1 MNQHFVWEK
10 KGLFMKA
17 NRVRRILGVGLPV
30 LGIALAAFLLFGPT
44 RLFQKWFGA
53 NSVIS
58 NQPVYSFDDPQ
69 WWDHAVFYEIFV
81 RSFSD
86 SNGDGIGDF
95 NGITQKLDYLNDG
108 DPDTTTD
115 LGITAIW
122 LMPIFPSPSYH
133 GYDVTDYLTVNPDYG
148 TLDDLKNLIAEAHI
162 RGIHVIIDFVIN
174 HTSDENPWFVSAQDS
189 QSEYHDWYIWSQ
201 TDPGYKGPWGEDVWH
216 KAANGLY
223 YYGVFTSDMPDL
235 NYTNPAVTA
244 EIQSVA
250 KYWLTEMNVDGFRID
265 GARHLIEEGK
275 TQANTQQTIQWFQQF
290 LTYYKGIKP
299 TAMSVGEVWD
309 STYQT
314 IKYTQADSF
323 DMDFDFNLASILI
336 DQVKQAKGN
345 SLASQINSEWKLYQG
360 KGMATFLSNHDMD
373 RVMSQLAGNVAQ
385 AKLAAFALLTA
396 PGTPFVYYG
405 EEIGAEGQKP
415 DEKIRTPMQ
424 WSASENAGFSTVS
437 PWEPLDASYSTAN
450 VATETEDPYS
460 LLNLYRSL
468 INIRLRNP
476 ALVDGSY
483 LPLTANP
490 ASVYSA
496 IRQSEDQTILLIA
509 NLSDQPAAEVKFSS
523 ASMPLQGEYRLI
535 PLFGA
540 ALQDSITIAPAGSG
554 GSFTLTAEIPAE
566 SSSLFI
572 LESVH

>member
-1 MNQHFVWEK
+1 MK
-10 KGLFMKA
+10 KRTIFFLGGGTLVILAIILFLFPGFLSKES
-17 NRVRRILGVGLPV
+17 RLPV
-30 LGIALAAFLLFGPT
+30 PSTQVNNDPLYG
-44 RLFQKWFGA
+44 
-53 NSVIS
+53 
-58 NQPVYSFDDPQ
+58 FDDPQ
-69 WWDHAVFYEIFV
+69 WWNHAVFYEIFV
-81 RSFSD
+81 RSFYD

-108 DPDTTTD
+108 DPNTHDD
-115 LGITAIW
+115 LGVTAIW
-122 LMPIFPSPSYH
+122 LMPIYPSPSYH
-133 GYDVTDYLTVNPDYG
+133 GYDVTDYLSVNPDYG
-148 TLDDLKNLIAEAHI
+148 TLEDLRNLVEQAHQ
-162 RGIHVIIDFVIN
+162 RGIHIILDFVIN
-174 HTSDENPWFVSAQDS
+174 HTSNQNPWFVSSEKVDS
-189 QSEYHDWYIWSQ
+189 PYHDWYIWSKN
-201 TDPGYKGPWGEDVWH
+201 DPGYLGPWNEEVWH
-216 KAANGLY
+216 QASNGLY
-223 YYGVFTSDMPDL
+223 YYGVFSDQMPDL
-235 NYTNPAVTA
+235 NYTDSAVTN
-244 EIQSVA
+244 EIQSIA
-250 KYWLTEMNVDGFRID
+250 QYWLTDVGVDGFRVD
-265 GARHLIEEGK
+265 GARHLIEDGEN
-275 TQANTQQTIQWFQQF
+275 QVNTPETMAWFEKF
-290 LTYYKGIKP
+290 SGFIKGAKP
-299 TAMSVGEVWD
+299 SAMSVGEIWD
-309 STYQT
+309 SSYVT
-314 IKYTQADSF
+314 IKYLKANSF
-323 DMDFDFNLASILI
+323 DLVFDFDLSSALISTIQREDGASLSAQI
-336 DQVKQAKGN
+336 D
-345 SLASQINSEWKLYQG
+345 SEWKLYQG

-424 WSASENAGFSTVS
+424 WSASEENAGFSTVS

-450 VATETEDPYS
+450 VATETEDPDS

-490 ASVYSA
+490 ASIYSA

-523 ASMPLQGEYRLI
+523 ASMPLQGEYQLI
-535 PLFGA
+535 PLFGS